1 MAMKKTN
8 FLFITL
14 LSALL
19 ITVNTSLSQAQT
31 KIPDNFC
38 ISQAEVN
45 LYNQINDYRKALNL
59 PKVPLSKSLS
69 YVAQQH
75 ITDLL
80 KNKPDTNACSFHSW
94 SDKGKWAACC
104 YKGGVKNKKCMQEK
118 PRELTDYPGNG
129 YEIVYWENK
138 DATADNA
145 FDQWRT
151 VTASRSLITNFKEWE
166 DFSWKAMGVAI
177 EKNFAI
183 VWFGEEV
190 DPETETKVCGSGKV
204 IKNEPPKAPADSM
217 VVSKATGRYYLI
229 FGSIKTLEDA
239 KKQAK
244 KYRAE
249 GFKNAK
255 VITKDNKF
263 RISLTDYAKQESA
276 LSAKKDL
283 PAKYKDA
290 WIMPF

>member
-1 MAMKKTN
+1 MTMKKIYL
-8 FLFITL
+8 LFITL
-14 LSALL
+14 FTVLL
-19 ITVNTSLSQAQT
+19 TAVNTNSSQAQSE
-31 KIPDNFC
+31 IPGNFC

-59 PKVPLSKSLS
+59 PKIPLSKSLS

-80 KNKPDTNACSFHSW
+80 KNKPDTNDCSFHSW
-94 SDKGKWAACC
+94 SDKGKWTACC
-104 YKGGVKNKKCMQEK
+104 YKGGAKNKKCMQEK
-118 PRELTDYPGNG
+118 PRELTDYPGKG

-151 VTASRSLITNFKEWE
+151 ITASRSIITNFKDWE

-177 EKNFAI
+177 EKNFAV
-183 VWFGEEV
+183 VWFGEEM
-190 DPETETKVCGSGKV
+190 DIENETKVCGSGKI
-204 IKNEPPKAPADSM
+204 IKNEPPKVPADSL

-229 FGSIKTLEDA
+229 FGSFKTLDDA

-244 KYRAE
+244 KYRTE
-249 GFKNAK
+249 GFKNVK
-255 VITKDNKF
+255 IISKDNKF
-263 RISLTDYAKQESA
+263 RISLTDYSKQESA
-276 LSAKKDL
+276 QSAKKDL
-283 PAKYKDA
+283 PAKYKEA

>member
-1 MAMKKTN
+1 MKRIFSSAMIAFLVILVTLTTN
-8 FLFITL
+8 PV
-14 LSALL
+14 S
-19 ITVNTSLSQAQT
+19 AQT
-31 KIPDNFC
+31 KIPENFC
-38 ISQAEVN
+38 ISNNELK

-59 PKVPLSKSLS
+59 PKIPLSRSLS

-75 ITDLL
+75 VTDLL

-94 SDKGKWAACC
+94 SDKGKWTACC
-104 YKGGVKNKKCMQEK
+104 YKGGIKDKKCMQEK
-118 PRELTDYPGNG
+118 PRELTGYPGKG

-138 DATADNA
+138 EATADNA

-151 VTASRSLITNFKEWE
+151 VTASRSLITNLKEWE
-166 DFSWKAMGVAI
+166 DFAWKAMGVAI

-183 VWFGEEV
+183 LWFGEET
-190 DPETETKVCGSGKV
+190 DTETETKICGSGKV
-204 IKNEPPKAPADSM
+204 IKNELPKTPADTI
-217 VVSKATGRYYLI
+217 VVSKATGRYYII
-229 FGSIKTLEDA
+229 FGSYKTVEDA
-239 KKQAK
+239 KKQVK

-255 VITKDNKF
+255 VISKDNKF

-276 LSAKKDL
+276 QSAKKDL
-283 PAKYKDA
+283 PAKYKEA

>member
-1 MAMKKTN
+1 MKRT
-8 FLFITL
+8 F
-14 LSALL
+14 LSAFVL
-19 ITVNTSLSQAQT
+19 ITVILFTLTINITEAQT
-31 KIPDNFC
+31 KIPENFC
-38 ISQAEVN
+38 ISQEEVK
-45 LYNQINDYRKALNL
+45 LYNAINDYRKALNL

-69 YVAQQH
+69 FVAQQH

-94 SDKGKWAACC
+94 SDKGSWTACC
-104 YKGGVKNKKCMQEK
+104 YGGSVKDKKCMQEK
-118 PRELTDYPGNG
+118 PRELTNYNGKG

-151 VTASRSLITNFKEWE
+151 VSASRSLITNFKEWE

-183 VWFGEEV
+183 VWFGEEM
-190 DPETETKVCGSGKV
+190 DPETETKICGSGKV
-204 IKNEPPKAPADSM
+204 VMNKPPKQPVDTLI
-217 VVSKATGRYYLI
+217 VSNATGRYYLI
-229 FGSIKTLEDA
+229 FGSFQTMVDA
-239 KKQAK
+239 KRQVQ
-244 KYRAE
+244 KYRSE

-255 VITKDNKF
+255 VISKDNKF
-263 RISLTDYAKQESA
+263 RISLTDYANQESA
-276 LSAKKDL
+276 QSAKKDL

>member
-1 MAMKKTN
+1 MKKI
-8 FLFITL
+8 FIPVRVVFTF
-14 LSALL
+14 LL
-19 ITVNTSLSQAQT
+19 IAAASNLSQAQS
-31 KIPDNFC
+31 KIPENFC
-38 ISQAEVN
+38 ISQEELK

-75 ITDLL
+75 INDLL
-80 KNKPDTNACSFHSW
+80 KNKPDTNDCSFHSW
-94 SDKGKWAACC
+94 SDKGKWTACC

-118 PRELTDYPGNG
+118 PGELTDYPGKG

-166 DFSWKAMGVAI
+166 DFTWRAMGVAV

-183 VWFGEEV
+183 VWFGEEM
-190 DPETETKVCGSGKV
+190 DIETETKVCGSGKV
-204 IKNEPPKAPADSM
+204 IKNELPKTPADSL
-217 VVSKATGRYYLI
+217 VISKSTGRYYLI
-229 FGSIKTLEDA
+229 FGSFKTLEDA

-255 VITKDNKF
+255 VVSKDNKF

-276 LSAKKDL
+276 ASAKKEL

>member
-1 MAMKKTN
+1 MRN
-8 FLFITL
+8 IFLSAYSVVTVLIITL
-14 LSALL
+14 T
-19 ITVNTSLSQAQT
+19 INIIQAQS
-31 KIPDNFC
+31 KIPENFC
-38 ISQAEVN
+38 VSLEEVK

-59 PKVPLSKSLS
+59 PKVPLSRSLS
-69 YVAQQH
+69 FVAQQH
-75 ITDLL
+75 VTDLL

-94 SDKGKWAACC
+94 SDKGSWTACC
-104 YKGGVKNKKCMQEK
+104 YGRSVKDKKCMQEK
-118 PRELTDYPGNG
+118 PGELTDYPGKG

-145 FDQWRT
+145 FEQWRT

-183 VWFGEEV
+183 VWFGEKM
-190 DPETETKVCGSGKV
+190 DAETETKVCGSGK
-204 IKNEPPKAPADSM
+204 IIMNEPPKVPVDTL
-217 VVSKATGRYYLI
+217 VISKATGRYYLI
-229 FGSIKTLEDA
+229 FGSLKTLEDA

-276 LSAKKDL
+276 QSAKRDL
-283 PAKYKDA
+283 PVKYKDA